1 MMHALAWCAFL
12 LGVVA
17 DVRAV
22 GKTIDRVV
30 SMLKELQARVI
41 EEGKVEEKLHEQI
54 MCWCKDGLRDTKEE
68 IKTSGEKI
76 TTLGPR
82 IQIAKTDSVLL
93 EKKIDTLNAEVTE
106 NTQSLN
112 IAKELRE
119 KENKEYH
126 EESTLMRDS
135 VKGLRDSIQMLDQ
148 HEVLSFSNF
157 KSTVRAVQAAVL
169 PFARKDALV
178 KRALK
183 DERFQLFLA
192 QGRKMRGQ
200 VVSAL
205 QTPSLSFGIVT
216 DLLSEMLHNFE
227 KDLKVIETDEKAAHE
242 THQQLNQGKNVE
254 ITIDVEQIRQLD
266 FEKAALITQ
275 VSRDSTDLTSLQEE
289 LRHAEKYVNDMT
301 ENCKRKTAEKEKH
314 ANERLEELEGIAAA
328 ISILQR
334 DEDALNARAST
345 VGLATTLVA
354 TARNAT
360 LPHSSHPAAPQRFSL
375 VGVVESD
382 PRVTNVLVTDSATFH
397 VVSER
402 ATPVFLQESA
412 VDMAGDDGKHRALSL
427 LSVVRDAARGGQG
440 GPRLTALQRKIELLL
455 TTADF
460 KAVRRVIEEM
470 MRAVDGDQTQD
481 DAHYAWCAGEF
492 TNAQADIEKKK
503 NIKSDSTQ
511 QLDEAAEQLDSVTKE
526 IGEVHHN
533 IEVIVESK
541 GKATKARENEVRA
554 FMDELA
560 ELQLTQKALY
570 KAIQVLKRV
579 YGDPAF
585 VQVPDPSTWVDD
597 NTGRKSRNTSKA
609 RGRGIVATLAQIGE
623 GCVKQ
628 EKQTKE
634 EEATSKAAYAKT
646 MEDLDE
652 NLRLKQVHLV
662 AHTAIQARTEMT
674 VEDLREE
681 LSQAEDALE
690 RLQQEVLDLH
700 KDCDFS
706 VKHLE
711 ERRNVRLGEKQQ
723 MQNAIHILSG

>member
-135 VKGLRDSIQMLDQ
+135 VKGLRDSI
-148 HEVLSFSNF
+148 
-157 KSTVRAVQAAVL
+157 
-169 PFARKDALV
+169 
-178 KRALK
+178 
-183 DERFQLFLA
+183 
-192 QGRKMRGQ
+192 Q

-412 VDMAGDDGKHRALSL
+412 VDMAGDDGRHRALSL

-511 QLDEAAEQLDSVTKE
+511 QLDEATEQLDSVTKE

-597 NTGRKSRNTSKA
+597 NTGRQSRNTSKA

-628 EKQTKE
+628 EKETKE

-652 NLRLKQVHLV
+652 DLRLKQVHLV

-700 KDCDFS
+700 KDCDFN